1 MQITNEPK
9 RSKMV
14 GSMLAAFVIG
24 FGASAVFVFFQRFSL
39 DDFVPEPTTQARSLS
54 RFEFAGVPGWRQGP
68 RNESSITLF
77 SKARE
82 DGTSACFVTVQYKA
96 AKVDVEA
103 ALKQQKNDL
112 VSTGAGVTQVSVT
125 PSTFRANSGE
135 IKYDMYRYKVMVKG
149 DSKTMGGLGIGYL
162 EFDNDHVRIEEHCET
177 VEELQDTT
185 AALQSLKLLQ

>member
-1 MQITNEPK
+1 
-9 RSKMV
+9 MV

-39 DDFVPEPTTQARSLS
+39 DDWVPEPETQARTLS
-54 RFEFAGVPGWRQGP
+54 KFEFAGVPGWRQGP

-82 DGTSACFVTVQYKA
+82 DGTSACFVTVQHKA
-96 AKVDVEA
+96 EKVDIQTE
-103 ALKQQKNDL
+103 LKQQKSDL
-112 VSTGAGVTQVSVT
+112 VSTGASVAQVSVT
-125 PSTFRANSGE
+125 PSTFRSNSGE
-135 IKYDMYRYKVMVKG
+135 VKYDMYRFKVTKKG
-149 DSKTMGGLGIGYL
+149 DDKLMGGLGLGYL
-162 EFDNDHVRIEEHCET
+162 RFDNDHVRIEEHCET